1 MATIK
6 FIATTQ
12 AKVDSIPVAAGQL
25 IFSTDERIIY
35 LDTTERTTFQ
45 SIITVPTEQFRQ
57 ELTSPVEAFY
67 FVNDTKI
74 LWQYEQSEWYQLTNS
89 PKENV
94 VFTDEDS
101 LPSEGEDEIL
111 YVTDTNIYR
120 WNVTAQEYTKL
131 GGGNS
136 AIWQE
141 LTN

>member
-12 AKVDSIPVAAGQL
+12 AKVDSIPIAAGQL

-35 LDTTERTTFQ
+35 LDTTERTAFQ

-57 ELTSPVEAFY
+57 NLTSPVEAFY

-74 LWQYEQSEWYQLTNS
+74 LWQYEQSEWFQLTSS
-89 PKENV
+89 PKENMI
-94 VFTDEDS
+94 FTDEES
-101 LPSEGEDEIL
+101 LPTEGQDEIL
-111 YVTDTNIYR
+111 YVTEKNIYR
-120 WNVTAQEYTKL
+120 WNASTHEYIKL
-131 GGGNS
+131 GGDNT
-136 AIWQE
+136 AIWQD